1 MYTITQISNVVE
13 FWLNVLEHHGAAS
26 LLGSSRPYIMQV
38 VREHSVQVKN
48 QWDSQYYLEM
58 PLSGSAGADCSIA
71 CRYVNKN
78 IPYPCYWEFDTS
90 KGETTNPSYFLEIR
104 KPIFSDWELIQV
116 GIMIGRQDAPN
127 RMVFVP
133 VSQDKD
139 DKMLWSVASVASLLK
154 KLGWGKLPET
164 VAEKL
169 QYLENLQ
176 WEKIFIHVDRM
187 KDGSWGNTLG
197 IDILGWIPDE
207 KPEKFFQQEKAQ
219 KLLDALG
226 KWGMG
231 DGREKI
237 LPNCVGMIPLPEVL
251 GFPPQN
257 TLFSICS
264 HFKLRF
270 QKDHW
275 LPAKV
280 YLYCDVLE

>member
-1 MYTITQISNVVE
+1 MYTITQISNTIG
-13 FWLNVLEHHGAAS
+13 FWLDVLEHHGAAP

-38 VREHSVQVKN
+38 VKEHGVQVQK

-58 PLSGSAGADCSIA
+58 PLTGPAGADCSIA

-90 KGETTNPSYFLEIR
+90 KGKTTNPSYFLEVS
-104 KPIFSDWELIQV
+104 KPVFSDWELIQV
-116 GIMIGRQDAPN
+116 GLMTGRQDAPN

-154 KLGWGKLPET
+154 KLGWGKLPER
-164 VAEKL
+164 VAAKL
-169 QYLENLQ
+169 QYLQDLQ

-187 KDGSWGNTLG
+187 SDGSWGDTLG
-197 IDILGWIPDE
+197 IDILGWIPGTQ
-207 KPEKFFQQEKAQ
+207 PEKFFQQEKAQ

-226 KWGMG
+226 KWGMC

-251 GFPPQN
+251 GFPPDN
-257 TLFSICS
+257 ILFSICS

-270 QKDHW
+270 QKGHW